1 MRRIVIFILI
11 VSGAFFTGKSVR
23 AQDAQFSQYYAAP
36 LYLNPAFA
44 GTGMGH
50 RFIANYRNQ
59 WPSISNGY
67 VTYSFSYDYHLA
79 DLKSGIGLIM
89 TADQAGSAS
98 LKSTTVGFV
107 YSYKIQLASSWI
119 LTPGL
124 YFGYGYRD
132 IDLNKLVFGDQ
143 LAFTNDGQVPTSDVS
158 FGSLGS
164 TGYFDF
170 GTGMLLYNKK
180 FWAGFSVYHL
190 NEPNRSLLE
199 DDSRIPMKS
208 SFHAGAKLPLNAG
221 ILNRD
226 KLAYIAP
233 SFVYKSQG
241 RFDQLD
247 VGLHFL
253 YEPVMVGLWYRG
265 IPVKQNVK
273 DNISQ
278 DAVAMI
284 LGLQFSHLEFG
295 YSYDFTI
302 SELGPSSGGAH
313 EISLKYDL
321 EIASSSKKKQ
331 YDKIIPCPTFIRSR

>member
-1 MRRIVIFILI
+1 MRKLYFLI
-11 VSGAFFTGKSVR
+11 VAFIFTAFSTQEAG
-23 AQDAQFSQYYAAP
+23 AQDAHFSQYYAAP
-36 LYLNPAFA
+36 LYLNPALA
-44 GTGMGH
+44 GTGNGH

-59 WPSISNGY
+59 WPSIANGY
-67 VTYSFSYDYHLA
+67 VTYAFSYDYHLD

-89 TADQAGSAS
+89 MADEAGSAG

-107 YSYKIQLASSWI
+107 YSYKIQLASKWI

-124 YFGYGYRD
+124 YFGYGHRD

-164 TGYFDF
+164 AGYFDF
-170 GTGMLLYNKK
+170 GTGMLLYNRK
-180 FWAGFSVYHL
+180 FWGGFSVYHL

-199 DDSRIPMKS
+199 DDSRIPVKT

-221 ILNRD
+221 MLRKD
-226 KLAYIAP
+226 RMAYIAP

-247 VGLHFL
+247 IGLHFL
-253 YEPVMVGLWYRG
+253 YEPVMVGFWYRG
-265 IPVKQNVK
+265 IPIKQNVK
-273 DNISQ
+273 DNLSQ
-278 DAVAMI
+278 DAIAMI
-284 LGLQFSHLEFG
+284 LGLQFSSFEFG

-302 SELGPSSGGAH
+302 SELGPSSGGSH

-321 EIASSSKKKQ
+321 EIISANKQKKF
-331 YDKIIPCPTFIRSR
+331 DKIIPCPTFIRSK

>member
-1 MRRIVIFILI
+1 MRKIFIFILI
-11 VSGAFFTGKSVR
+11 TMSGLLASQTGQ
-23 AQDAQFSQYYAAP
+23 AQDPHFSQYYAAP
-36 LYLNPAFA
+36 LYLNPALA

-59 WPSISNGY
+59 WPSIANGY
-67 VTYSFSYDYHLA
+67 VTYSFSYDYHLR
-79 DLKSGIGLIM
+79 DLKSGLGLIM
-89 TADQAGSAS
+89 TADEAGSAG

-107 YSYKIQLASSWI
+107 YSYKVQLAKEWI

-170 GTGMLLYNKK
+170 GTGILLYNRK

-199 DDSRIPMKS
+199 DESKVPMKS

-221 ILNRD
+221 MLKQN

-247 VGLHFL
+247 IGLHFL
-253 YEPVMVGLWYRG
+253 YEPVMVGVWYRG
-265 IPVKQNVK
+265 IPIKQNVK
-273 DNISQ
+273 DNLSQ

-295 YSYDFTI
+295 YSYDFTV
-302 SELGPSSGGAH
+302 SELGASSGGAH

-321 EIASSSKKKQ
+321 QIISSSKTKK
-331 YDKIIPCPTFIRSR
+331 YDKIIPCPTFIRSK